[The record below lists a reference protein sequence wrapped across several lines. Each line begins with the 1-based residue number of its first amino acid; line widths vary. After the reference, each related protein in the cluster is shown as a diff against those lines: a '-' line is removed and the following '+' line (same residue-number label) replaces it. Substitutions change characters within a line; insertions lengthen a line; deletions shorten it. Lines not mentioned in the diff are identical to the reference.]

1 MLHQTDIPAK
11 PFELAEAHVTTG
23 RFSLMD
29 VVFRRWATLLQ
40 DTLYTKM
47 NLMFEVSTESVE
59 KLRFE
64 NFFSSISEQPIYIF
78 ESLNQ
83 SRGLLVI
90 DNTFF
95 LKLVLNTK
103 AQKTLGRSSMVQLM
117 REHQKDLLALVYPMI
132 EDFEKSWLNIA
143 EVELNLK
150 RVTI

>member
-1 MLHQTDIPAK
+1 MLHQTDIPVK
-11 PFELAEAHVTTG
+11 PFELAEAHLTTG

-40 DTLYTKM
+40 DTLYAKM
-47 NLMFEVSTESVE
+47 NLMFEVSTESVK

-83 SRGLLVI
+83 SRGLLVV

-95 LKLVLNTK
+95 LKFVFNK
-103 AQKTLGRSSMVQLM
+103 K
-117 REHQKDLLALVYPMI
+117 
-132 EDFEKSWLNIA
+132 
-143 EVELNLK
+143 
-150 RVTI
+150 